1 MRAGRL
7 LELVLLLQAGRRLT
21 AAQLAERLEVSP
33 RTVLRD
39 IEVLSGA
46 GVPVRSVRGPEGGF
60 ELLDGYDS
68 GLDSDTPLPPPDGKP
83 QRRARGAVRIS
94 PEGRRRAAVLGR
106 LQPLRLR
113 RGVQPDDEGWVEATF
128 RLSSLEATVGDVLSL
143 GAEIE
148 VLTPTRLRDRVAAD
162 VAALDARYKRPRNE
176 TSDAT
181 SGGVDEA
188 ARRRQRLDAD
198 GGSRA

>member
-7 LELVLLLQAGRRLT
+7 LELVLLLQSGRRLT
-21 AAQLAERLEVSP
+21 AGQLADRLEVST

-39 IEVLSGA
+39 IETLSGA

-68 GLDSDTPLPPPDGKP
+68 GIDAGDPLPPADGGP

-113 RGVQPDDEGWVEATF
+113 RGVEPDGDGWVEATF
-128 RLSSLEATVGDVLSL
+128 RLGSLEATTSDVLSL

-148 VLTPTRLRDRVAAD
+148 VLTPTRLRDRVAAET
-162 VAALDARYKRPRNE
+162 AALHARYRRAEPP
-176 TSDAT
+176 A
-181 SGGVDEA
+181 EA
-188 ARRRQRLDAD
+188 ATGEDDAGIGRR
-198 GGSRA
+198 

>member
-7 LELVLLLQAGRRLT
+7 LELVLLLQSGRRLT
-21 AAQLAERLEVSP
+21 AGQLAERLEVSP

-39 IEVLSGA
+39 IETLSGA
-46 GVPVRSVRGPEGGF
+46 GVPVRSVRGPDGGF

-68 GLDSDTPLPPPDGKP
+68 GLDRGAPLPPHDGTP
-83 QRRARGAVRIS
+83 LRRARGAVRIS

-113 RGVQPDDEGWVEATF
+113 RGVEPDADGWVEATF
-128 RLSSLEATVGDVLSL
+128 RLGSLEATVADVLSL

-148 VLTPTRLRDRVAAD
+148 VLTPTRLRDRVAAE
-162 VAALDARYKRPRNE
+162 VAALGARYRVTDSP
-176 TSDAT
+176 
-181 SGGVDEA
+181 
-188 ARRRQRLDAD
+188 D
-198 GGSRA
+198 GG